1 MDPPHRPTEQLW
13 EADRDKKRRPA
24 LKCETVPGH
33 TAPSDS
39 KRVLKMRAQ
48 MIVPNFSFFGVLA
61 CIALLWAAMP
71 AEART
76 ESDRSINLAGRQRML
91 VEQMTAQSVLIAM
104 GIDRDQNIRGLSAAR
119 EMFGHTHAA
128 LRDGDHELGLP
139 ETSQPDVLE
148 ALDRVADHW
157 SDFDAVIG
165 DIIASSTVTDEQ
177 VKQLTNL
184 NPRLIQAT
192 ERMVDSYELNA
203 RGGQGHTILSLTI
216 NVSARQ
222 HMLSVRMLRQA
233 SLIAYGYRVEQY
245 RAELAQTHEQ
255 FHRTLSGLIRGDAEL
270 RLIAAPTP
278 EIAAELEKV
287 QRIWHRIT
295 PIIESTVA
303 GNAMGPDPISEVARY
318 TTRMGGPLNV
328 AILMYENL

>member
-1 MDPPHRPTEQLW
+1 
-13 EADRDKKRRPA
+13 
-24 LKCETVPGH
+24 
-33 TAPSDS
+33 
-39 KRVLKMRAQ
+39 
-48 MIVPNFSFFGVLA
+48 
-61 CIALLWAAMP
+61 
-71 AEART
+71 
-76 ESDRSINLAGRQRML
+76 
-91 VEQMTAQSVLIAM
+91 
-104 GIDRDQNIRGLSAAR
+104 
-119 EMFGHTHAA
+119 MFGHTHAA

-233 SLIAYGYRVEQY
+233 SLIAYGYQVERQ
-245 RAELAQTHEQ
+245 RAELVQTYDE
-255 FHRTLSGLIRGDAEL
+255 FERTLNGLIRGDAEL

-287 QRIWHRIT
+287 QRIWMRIL
-295 PIIESTVA
+295 PIIESAAA
-303 GNAMGPDPISEVARY
+303 GRALEQDPISQIARF
-318 TTRMGGPLNV
+318 TARMGDPISV
-328 AILMYENL
+328 AVLMYENL